1 MSSQLEIFCEPVE
14 NGIQISPFWH
24 EASLERHSVAF
35 WHRSSLNLQMW
46 RMYHRKVCTLKTW
59 LLDQITTKSLT
70 EDAKQTAIHAKTMQH
85 CRLIPSACDREIR
98 LAPCIATLMNVT
110 CISALQDVPNHVIS
124 LGINRGIP
132 GRTWTWQTANV
143 EKGSIR
149 ILITYM
155 VIPLEDFCLLSEYI
169 VQSFKL
175 GDVYDQRYVARSPLK
190 RRQRKDYKQE
200 SSLSNVPPYNFP
212 TPSQR

>member
-59 LLDQITTKSLT
+59 LLDQVTPKVVNGSC
-70 EDAKQTAIHAKTMQH
+70 QTNPYWCENCAI
-85 CRLIPSACDREIR
+85 
-98 LAPCIATLMNVT
+98 CIATLVNVT

-200 SSLSNVPPYNFP
+200 SSLSNVPPYNFQ